1 MTIRPATKDD
11 LHGLIRIFAE
21 ENGFHAAMV
30 PEFIKATDHLLTG
43 DELTEMLDHPEQ
55 HLLVADSEGNII
67 GAALV
72 SVDASDPEPWIQP
85 RRFGY
90 IEEVVVSEEYRGR
103 GIGKR
108 LLESI
113 NHWAKQQGLEE
124 IELHVWQRNHRAT
137 AFYESLGYEITR
149 HTMRKGLSDDAT

>member
-1 MTIRPATKDD
+1 MQQGGRATGRYDAGRVAVER
-11 LHGLIRIFAE
+11 HGD
-21 ENGFHAAMV
+21 GAALV
-30 PEFIKATDHLLTG
+30 LVAV
-43 DELTEMLDHPEQ
+43 LDGLPQ

-67 GAALV
+67 GAVLFLV
-72 SVDASDPEPWIQP
+72 DVPDPEPWSQP

-113 NHWAKQQGLEE
+113 SDWAKTQGLDEVG
-124 IELHVWQRNHRAT
+124 LHVWQRNHRAT
-137 AFYESLGYEITR
+137 TFYESLGYEITR
-149 HTMRKGLSDDAT
+149 HTMRKCLSDDAT